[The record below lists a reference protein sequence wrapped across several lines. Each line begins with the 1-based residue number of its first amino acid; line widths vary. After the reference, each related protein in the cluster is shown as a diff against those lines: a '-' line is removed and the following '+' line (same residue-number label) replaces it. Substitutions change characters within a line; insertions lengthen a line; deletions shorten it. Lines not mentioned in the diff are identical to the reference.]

1 MNRVEM
7 RSLFARVFL
16 TIVSLLFVI
25 PLLLILTNSFMS
37 QGELT
42 RNYSAE
48 YDLFDYENKDQIH
61 YAEYNLIPEHITF
74 DQYNTLF
81 FKTPVYLDLFLNAIK
96 LTLPIVLLQI
106 VIGTFAAYGFT
117 AWKSRFK
124 EPLFCAYI
132 IVMVLPYQAT
142 LVSNYITADNLGIL
156 NTHLSVILPWG
167 FSPIAVFIMRQSMR
181 SVPYSVYEA
190 AQIDGAGHLRRFI
203 HIALPLSKTGITAL
217 AVLSFADA
225 WGMVE
230 HPMVFLQDAS
240 MQPLSVM
247 LYRIGQGNRGLVFAA
262 SVFYML
268 PVIWILLFGREHL
281 ERGVSLSALK

>member
-1 MNRVEM
+1 MNNDKL
-7 RSLFARVFL
+7 RSFSSSVFL
-16 TIVSLLFVI
+16 IILSLLYVA
-25 PLLLILTNSFMS
+25 PLLLIATNSLMS
-37 QGELT
+37 QGEIN
-42 RNYSAE
+42 RNYSTE
-48 YDLFDYENKDQIH
+48 YDLFDYENKGQVH
-61 YAEYNLIPEHITF
+61 YVEYNLIPENITF

-124 EPLFCAYI
+124 EPLFYAYI

-181 SVPYSVYEA
+181 SVPYNVYEA
-190 AQIDGAGHLRRFI
+190 AQIDGAKHFRRFI

-230 HPMVFLQDAS
+230 QPMVFLQDAS

-268 PVIWILLFGREHL
+268 PVIWVLLCGWEHL
-281 ERGVSLSALK
+281 ERGINLSALK